1 MVSTR
6 RSSIRERKELYPF
19 PENHMDK
26 NTIQPYIHNCII
38 TVHERQNSYQYMV
51 FFKRHCHLRPNNS
64 LHKLRGRR
72 PILNGDVIVMRIGS
86 TSSYVNMRDRDHC
99 ETIGVVKNNPKVCNA
114 IKLMKSVAFRYC
126 GIYYFLHFHCLMET
140 FITKYVTKDF
150 EKNPT

>member
-19 PENHMDK
+19 PENHIDE

-86 TSSYVNMRDRDHC
+86 TSSYVNMRDRD
-99 ETIGVVKNNPKVCNA
+99 TILADWFMQRYEISTCCRLPLTVCRFCYSTLLKKRCLPKILTYYKN
-114 IKLMKSVAFRYC
+114 
-126 GIYYFLHFHCLMET
+126 
-140 FITKYVTKDF
+140 
-150 EKNPT
+150 